1 MIKILIAPD
10 SFKHSLSSLD
20 AADSICTGIQKILGE
35 VIICLSPVADGGEGT
50 VQALIDATDGI
61 LEKARVHDPL
71 MRMITASYGILGDG
85 KTAVIEM
92 ASASGIELLK
102 PEERDPLKTTTYGTG
117 ELISHALDNECS
129 RIILG
134 IGGSATIDGGA
145 GLLAA
150 LGALF
155 LDQNDKAFLP
165 YGGNLDQIHTLNF
178 DAIDPRLKDIRLR
191 IATDVDNPLTGEKG
205 AAAVYGPQKGAGP
218 QEVKKLEENLSSYA
232 DLLETYTGK
241 HFHSMPG
248 AGAAGGLAISLLAF
262 ANAQIESGFTLIAKE
277 TGLEDKIKE
286 ADVVITGEG
295 KIDEQTAYGKTA
307 SGVARLAKKH
317 NKPLIAVAGAVD
329 EGTDVLYDKGF
340 DLILPIT
347 EGPIDLETSLREAP
361 KLLENTGKRIGRIL
375 KLNDKFKR

>member
-10 SFKHSLSSLD
+10 SFKHSLSSLE
-20 AADSICTGIQKILGE
+20 AADSISTGIQKILEE
-35 VIICLSPVADGGEGT
+35 VVICLSPVADGGEGT

-61 LEKARVHDPL
+61 LEKTRVHDPL

-117 ELISHALDNECS
+117 ELIRHALDNECS

-155 LDQNDKAFLP
+155 LDQNDEAFLP
-165 YGGNLDQIHTLNF
+165 CGGNLDQIHTLNF
-178 DAIDPRLKDIRLR
+178 DAIDPRLKDIRIR
-191 IATDVDNPLTGEKG
+191 IGTDVDNPLTGEKG

-218 QEVKKLEENLSSYA
+218 QEVKKLEQNLSSYA

-307 SGVARLAKKH
+307 FGVAQLAKKY
-317 NKPLIAVAGAVD
+317 NKPVIAVAGALGD
-329 EGTDVLYDKGF
+329 GSEALYEKGF
-340 DLILPIT
+340 DLILPVT
-347 EGPIDLETSLREAP
+347 EGPTDLETAIKKAP
-361 KLLENTGKRIGRIL
+361 KLLENTGMRIARII
-375 KLNDKFKR
+375 KLGA

>member
-178 DAIDPRLKDIRLR
+178 DAIDPRLKDIRIR

-218 QEVKKLEENLSSYA
+218 QEVKNLEQNLSSYA

>member
-20 AADSICTGIQKILGE
+20 AADSLSTGIQKTLEE

-71 MRMITASYGILGDG
+71 MRMITASYGILGDK

-117 ELISHALDNECS
+117 ELIRHALDNECS

-165 YGGNLDQIHTLNF
+165 CGGNLDQIHTLNF
-178 DAIDPRLKDIRLR
+178 EAFDPRLKDIRIR
-191 IATDVDNPLTGEKG
+191 IGSDVDNPLTGEKG

-218 QEVKKLEENLSSYA
+218 QEVKKLEENLCSYA

-262 ANAQIESGFTLIAKE
+262 TNARMESGFTLIAEE

-307 SGVARLAKKH
+307 FGVAQLAKKY
-317 NKPLIAVAGAVD
+317 NKPVIAVAGTLGDGSEA
-329 EGTDVLYDKGF
+329 LYEKGF
-340 DLILPIT
+340 DLILPVT
-347 EGPIDLETSLREAP
+347 EGPTDLETALRKAP
-361 KLLENTGKRIGRIL
+361 KLLENAGMRIARII
-375 KLNDKFKR
+375 KLFPGY

>member
-10 SFKHSLSSLD
+10 SFKHSLSSLE

-35 VIICLSPVADGGEGT
+35 GIICLSSVADGGEGT

-102 PEERDPLKTTTYGTG
+102 PEERDPLKTTTYGPG

-178 DAIDPRLKDIRLR
+178 DAIDPRLKDIRIR

-218 QEVKKLEENLSSYA
+218 QEVKNLEQNLSSYA

-262 ANAQIESGFTLIAKE
+262 ANAQIESGFTLIAEE

-307 SGVARLAKKH
+307 FGVARLAKKH

>member
-10 SFKHSLSSLD
+10 SFKHSLSSLE
-20 AADSICTGIQKILGE
+20 AADSISTGIQKILEE
-35 VIICLSPVADGGEGT
+35 VVICLSPVADGGEGT

-61 LEKARVHDPL
+61 LEKTRVHDPL

-117 ELISHALDNECS
+117 ELIRHALDNECS

-155 LDQNDKAFLP
+155 LDQNDEAFLP
-165 YGGNLDQIHTLNF
+165 CGGNLDQTHTLNF
-178 DAIDPRLKDIRLR
+178 EAIDPRLKDIRIR
-191 IATDVDNPLTGEKG
+191 IGTDVDNPLTGEKG

-218 QEVKKLEENLSSYA
+218 QEVKKLEQNLSSYA

-307 SGVARLAKKH
+307 FGVAQLAKKY
-317 NKPLIAVAGAVD
+317 NKPVIAVAGTLGDGSEA
-329 EGTDVLYDKGF
+329 LYEKGF
-340 DLILPIT
+340 DLILPVT
-347 EGPIDLETSLREAP
+347 EGPTDLETAIKKAP
-361 KLLENTGKRIGRIL
+361 KLLENTGMRIARII
-375 KLNDKFKR
+375 KLGA

>member
-178 DAIDPRLKDIRLR
+178 DAIDPRLKDIRIR
-191 IATDVDNPLTGEKG
+191 IASDVDNPLTGEKG

-218 QEVKKLEENLSSYA
+218 QEVKNLEQNLSSYA

-262 ANAQIESGFTLIAKE
+262 TNARMESGFTLIAKE